1 MTDLLSH
8 CRAQT
13 DAVVQLLATLVELES
28 FTAAK
33 PEVDQLVNYL
43 EQHLATVGT
52 PHITRIPQ
60 TQVGDCLLVKWNADL
75 PSTPILVL
83 MHVDT
88 VWQIGTLTERPLRF
102 SEDGLMFAPGVL
114 DMKGG
119 LAVAIHAMKVLHE
132 RDELPARPIWF
143 LFTSDEETGSVYAEP
158 IIRELA
164 SQVGLVLVMEPPT
177 SEGAIKTARKG
188 VAQYL
193 LSVQGRAAHAGNAPE
208 EGINA
213 ITEMAHQII
222 KISRLQ
228 NLQQGVSV
236 AVNTVKGGF
245 ASNVIADFATA
256 DIDVRTLTQYDMDQV
271 HEALMSL
278 YPMMPGAELE
288 MHLDH
293 MRPPMERNATMQK
306 TFNQARALAQQ
317 LGMSLYEDSVGGGS
331 DGNITGSMGIPTLD
345 GLGARGTGL
354 HALHEHVVIR
364 SLGERVAHIA
374 SILRD
379 WKFD

>member
-1 MTDLLSH
+1 MTDLLSY

-13 DAVVQLLATLVELES
+13 DAVVHLLTALVEHES
-28 FTAAK
+28 FTTAK
-33 PEVDQLVNYL
+33 PEVDQLTSYL
-43 EQHLATVGT
+43 EHHLATIGT
-52 PHITRIPQ
+52 PHITRFTQ
-60 TQVGDCLLVKWNADL
+60 TTVGDCLLVKWNADA
-75 PSTPILVL
+75 PNKPILVL
-83 MHVDT
+83 MHMDT
-88 VWQIGTLTERPLRF
+88 VWQIGTLAERPVRF
-102 SEDGLMFAPGVL
+102 TEDGLMFAPGVL

-119 LAVAIHAMKVLHE
+119 LAVAIHAVKVLHE
-132 RDELPARPIWF
+132 RDEMPNHPIWF
-143 LFTSDEETGSVYAEP
+143 LFTSDEEIGSVYAEP
-158 IIRELA
+158 IIRDLA
-164 SQVGLVLVMEPPT
+164 GKAGLVLVMEPPT

-188 VAQYL
+188 IAQYIL
-193 LSVQGRAAHAGNAPE
+193 TVKGRAAHAGNAPE

-236 AVNTVKGGF
+236 AVNTVNGGF

-256 DIDVRTLTQYDMDQV
+256 EIDVRTLTQYDMDQV

-288 MHLDH
+288 MRLDH

-317 LGMSLYEDSVGGGS
+317 LGMPLYEDSVGGGS
-331 DGNITGSMGIPTLD
+331 DGNITGSMGVPTLD

-354 HALHEHVVIR
+354 HALHEHVIIR

-379 WKFD
+379 WQFT

>member
-1 MTDLLSH
+1 MTDLLNY
-8 CRAQT
+8 CRLQT
-13 DAVVQLLATLVELES
+13 DAVVALLTALVEHES
-28 FTAAK
+28 FTTAK
-33 PEVDQLVNYL
+33 PEVDQLVSYL
-43 EQHLATVGT
+43 EEYLATLGT
-52 PHITRIPQ
+52 PDITRFPQ
-60 TQVGDCLLVKWNADL
+60 TAVGDCLLVKWNADL
-75 PSTPILVL
+75 PNKPILVL
-83 MHVDT
+83 MHMDT
-88 VWQIGTLTERPLRF
+88 VWQIGTLAERPICF
-102 SEDGLMFAPGVL
+102 TEDGLMFAPGVL

-119 LAVAIHAMKVLHE
+119 LAVAIHAVKVLHE
-132 RDELPARPIWF
+132 RDEMPKHPIWF

-158 IIRELA
+158 IIRDLA
-164 SQVGLVLVMEPPT
+164 SKAGLVLVMEPPT

-188 VAQYL
+188 VAQYIL
-193 LSVQGRAAHAGNAPE
+193 TVKGRAAHAGNTPE

-256 DIDVRTLTQYDMDQV
+256 EIDVRTLTQYDMDHI

-288 MHLDH
+288 MRLDH

-306 TFNQARALAQQ
+306 SFNQARALAQE

-331 DGNITGSMGIPTLD
+331 DGNITGSMGVPTLD

-379 WKFD
+379 WQFD